1 MRAVGL
7 YRHLAITDPESLLDL
22 DIPLPEATGH
32 DLLVRIEALS
42 VNPVDTKVRAPGK
55 PDRQTPLVL
64 GWDAAGVVDSVGEA
78 VTLFRPG
85 DAVYYAGDISR
96 PGSNSQYQL
105 VDERIAGRR
114 PRSLAAEEAAALPL
128 VAITAY
134 EGLQERLGIDFEGGS
149 KGRTLLII
157 GAAGGVG
164 SMAIQ
169 LGKIAG
175 LSVLAT
181 ASRPE
186 SVAWVRQLGADEV
199 LDHRRPLR
207 PQLEGIGFGDVNFIL
222 NCADTDGYW
231 DSMAELIAPQG
242 KICTIVE
249 NKGLLQQQA
258 LKSKSITHVW
268 EFMFTRP
275 KYQTADMIEQHRL
288 LNRVADWI
296 DRGTLKG
303 ILRETLHPINAEN
316 LKKAHAKLE
325 SGTMIGK
332 LVLKDW

>member
-1 MRAVGL
+1 
-7 YRHLAITDPESLLDL
+7 
-22 DIPLPEATGH
+22 
-32 DLLVRIEALS
+32 
-42 VNPVDTKVRAPGK
+42 
-55 PDRQTPLVL
+55 
-64 GWDAAGVVDSVGEA
+64 VVESVGQA

-85 DAVYYAGDISR
+85 DTVYYAGDISR
-96 PGSNSQYQL
+96 PGSNSQYHL
-105 VDERIAGRR
+105 VDERITGRR

-134 EGLQERLGIDFEGGS
+134 EALQERLGIDFEGGS

-157 GAAGGVG
+157 GAGGGVG
-164 SMAIQ
+164 SMASQ

-175 LSVLAT
+175 LWVLAT

-186 SVAWVRQLGADEV
+186 SIAWVRQLGADEV

-207 PQLEGIGFGDVNFIL
+207 PQLEGIGYGNVNFIL

-249 NKGLLQQQA
+249 NKGLLHQQA
-258 LKSKSITHVW
+258 LKAKSITHVW

-275 KYQTADMIEQHRL
+275 TYQTADMIEQHRL
-288 LNRVADWI
+288 LHRVADWI